1 MNNVVVEDGFVL
13 RPPISVRML
22 AVCILAPSAAFFTLV
37 AVATTLQDLGNWPVA
52 LVALALAGVVGVIAV
67 QTLRRGISAQN
78 GILTIHGLWRKQ
90 IPLSTVAKI
99 QMTPSRSYPGLL
111 LLTFVGSNG
120 RILGQLP
127 PLWDLN
133 AVASWAEGVPILFSR
148 ERAGNRLR

>member
-13 RPPISVRML
+13 RPPISVRVL
-22 AVCILAPSAAFFTLV
+22 AVCILAPSAAFFSLI
-37 AVATTLQDLGNWPVA
+37 AVASTLQDLRNWPA
-52 LVALALAGVVGVIAV
+52 AFVALASAGLVSVIAV

-78 GILTIHGLWRKQ
+78 CILTIHGLRRKQ
-90 IPLSTVAKI
+90 IPLSAVAKI

-111 LLTFVGSNG
+111 LLTFVGSDG
-120 RILGQLP
+120 KILGQLP

-133 AVASWAEGVPILFSR
+133 AVASRAEGVPIPFSR